1 MTRIRQTRTKDG
13 EAENRYEIIGGGD
26 VHAVEV
32 LCLEIRQLARRHG
45 VTVKELRVETV
56 RPRDRPSA

>member
-1 MTRIRQTRTKDG
+1 MTRIRQTRTEAG
-13 EAENRYEIIGGGD
+13 EAENRYEIIGGAD
-26 VHAVEV
+26 IHALEA

-45 VTVKELRVETV
+45 VTVEELRVETV